1 MTFDSWTS
9 IIGEPFFSV
18 TGHYIWNPPDKPLQ
32 WELKRE
38 QLDFSRVDGNH
49 SGQNIGRVLV
59 ETIDR
64 YNIHNKVRCLA
75 WSHVFR
81 FCSNRLT

>member
-1 MTFDSWTS
+1 MTFDLWTS

-32 WELKRE
+32 WELKNE
-38 QLDFSRVDGNH
+38 QLAFSRVEGNH
-49 SGQNIGRVLV
+49 SGHNISCILV

-64 YNIHNKVRCLA
+64 FSIRKKVSFFKCFTLA
-75 WSHVFR
+75 
-81 FCSNRLT
+81 LD